1 MQTEE
6 GQKKLTNN
14 RNADRRRSRRST
26 VRTAYPLIT
35 AVERSRVLTR

>member
-14 RNADRRRSRRST
+14 RDADRRRSRRST
-26 VRTAYPLIT
+26 VRTVYPLMT
-35 AVERSRVLTR
+35 TVDDSRVLTR